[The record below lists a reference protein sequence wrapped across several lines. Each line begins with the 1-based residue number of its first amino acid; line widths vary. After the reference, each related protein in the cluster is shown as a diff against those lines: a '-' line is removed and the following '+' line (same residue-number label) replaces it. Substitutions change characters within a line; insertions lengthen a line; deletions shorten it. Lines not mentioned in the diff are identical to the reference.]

1 MNVTTTELKNIQF
14 EGAKIQRIIFLYLEN
29 NEYLF

>member
-14 EGAKIQRIIFLYLEN
+14 EGAKIIFLYLEN